1 MSATSTPAGS
11 VGGAPDRCTAPVV
24 TVRVAEPGLAQDL
37 RAVKVV
43 TQRELIRF
51 AQDRTRILSAMVQ
64 PVLFLFVLGAG
75 LSSLTAGSTGGV
87 DLRTFMFPGVLAT
100 STLFTAMFSAIS
112 IVWDREFGFLREMLV
127 APVRRASIIV
137 GKSLGGAVVATL
149 QGCLILVL
157 APLVGV
163 TLTPLLVVEL
173 IGMLMLLSFMLTALG
188 LVISARVQQL
198 QSVMGIMQMLLLPLS
213 FLSGALYPI
222 NNLPGWLNA
231 LVHLNPIT
239 YAVWPIRDA
248 VFSYLD
254 APPEAVATLN
264 PPLDWFGWPIPV
276 WLQLGLVA
284 VLGVVFLLVAVAQ
297 FEKVE

>member
-1 MSATSTPAGS
+1 
-11 VGGAPDRCTAPVV
+11 VV
-24 TVRVAEPGLAQDL
+24 AVRVAEPGLAQDL

-43 TQRELIRF
+43 MQRELIRF
-51 AQDRTRILSAMVQ
+51 GQDRTRMISAMVQ

-75 LSSLTAGSTGGV
+75 LSSLTQGSTGGI

-127 APVRRASIIV
+127 APVRRSSIMV
-137 GKSLGGAVVATL
+137 GKCLGGAVVATL

-157 APLVGV
+157 APFVGV
-163 TLTPLLVVEL
+163 TLTPLLVLQLV
-173 IGMLMLLSFMLTALG
+173 GMLVLLSFMLTALG

-222 NNLPGWLNA
+222 NDLPGWLDVA
-231 LVHLNPIT
+231 VHLNPIT
-239 YAVWPIRDA
+239 YGVWPVRHA
-248 VFSYLD
+248 VFEALD
-254 APPEAVATLN
+254 ASPEALAALN
-264 PPLDWFGWPIPV
+264 PPLEWFGWPVPV
-276 WLQLGLVA
+276 ALQLGIVA
-284 VLGVVFLLVAVAQ
+284 VLGLVFLAIAVAE
-297 FEKVE
+297 FERVE